1 MTNCHRV
8 ILHIFDASTLKT
20 ITYKGICLG
29 SEIATKT
36 GEVNNPMSSKIRTMV
51 LIVGL
56 ALVALAGF
64 CLVSQH
70 VRNTA
75 SLAAS
80 AVWGS

>member
-1 MTNCHRV
+1 MDRPLV
-8 ILHIFDASTLKT
+8 QGLQLR
-20 ITYKGICLG
+20 
-29 SEIATKT
+29 E

-64 CLVSQH
+64 CLVSQY

-80 AVWGS
+80 GVWGS